1 MTVNV
6 YPQEVTYI
14 EHLLGLPAI
23 KKEIY
28 YTKTGQEAMAQ
39 LRKDRPD
46 VTVIGA
52 GRLFSELSK
61 S

>member
-1 MTVNV
+1 MKANIH
-6 YPQEVTYI
+6 PQEVTYI
-14 EHLLGLPAI
+14 EQLMGLPAI

-28 YTKTGQEAMAQ
+28 YAATGQEAMAQ